1 MNILLKIAP
10 LIRYREIR
18 ILVYTLTNGKPV
30 FSLFRAT
37 RKKGQVNIESLIDR
51 SSEKDLLF
59 DEHYYSP
66 EIPLILSLQGEGLV
80 QRIYSGKPADLNK
93 QIPNIDLKEYFS
105 QYHTLDSER
114 TFVALLR
121 KDKLDAVLSQ
131 FRDQNI
137 YIGNVFLGYAG
148 FLEFLPSLELKVA
161 KIHAGIHILELD
173 QTRVISVGKSSDNEK
188 PELQEDQIKAEGCE
202 SVALGVAVHWFVHP
216 FNKQEE
222 RSFIQP
228 DHLKELTAAKL
239 NRWILRYCF
248 PALLGILLINFLL
261 FNQLQQNLESVE
273 LTRSDKKKIA
283 LHIDRLKKEIGAEKE
298 LAVKVNMR
306 GDHVFAYYI
315 DHLAALNV
323 PGIRFE
329 ELSVDPVHS
338 KIKANEMIGFSR
350 GSIVIK
356 GVADQ
361 SESFGD
367 LLVRLNAANWIGKI
381 SRQVYVFDNDSHAA
395 KFEVVLD
402 YKKVGSK

>member
-18 ILVYTLTNGKPV
+18 ILVYTLTNSKPV

-37 RKKGQVNIESLIDR
+37 RRKGQVNIESLIDR
-51 SSEKDLLF
+51 SSETKLLS

-66 EIPLILSLQGEGLV
+66 EIPVILSLQGEGLV
-80 QRIYSGKPADLNK
+80 QRIYSGEPADLNK
-93 QIPNIDLKEYFS
+93 HIPNIDVKEYLS
-105 QYHTLDSER
+105 QYHALDSER

-188 PELQEDQIKAEGCE
+188 PELQEDQLKAEGCE

-216 FNKQEE
+216 FDAQEE
-222 RSFIQP
+222 RSLIQP

-273 LTRSDKKKIA
+273 LTRSGKKKIA
-283 LHIDRLKKEIGAEKE
+283 LQIERLKKEIGAEKE
-298 LAVKVNMR
+298 LAVKVNLR
-306 GDHVFAYYI
+306 VDHVFAYYI
-315 DHLAALNV
+315 DRLAALNV

-356 GVADQ
+356 GIADK
-361 SESFGD
+361 SESFGN
-367 LLVRLNAANWIGKI
+367 LLVRLNAADWIGKI
-381 SRQVYVFDNDSHAA
+381 SKQIYEYDNEFRAA

-402 YKKVGSK
+402 YKKIDSK

>member
-1 MNILLKIAP
+1 
-10 LIRYREIR
+10 
-18 ILVYTLTNGKPV
+18 
-30 FSLFRAT
+30 
-37 RKKGQVNIESLIDR
+37 
-51 SSEKDLLF
+51 
-59 DEHYYSP
+59 
-66 EIPLILSLQGEGLV
+66 
-80 QRIYSGKPADLNK
+80 
-93 QIPNIDLKEYFS
+93 
-105 QYHTLDSER
+105 
-114 TFVALLR
+114 
-121 KDKLDAVLSQ
+121 
-131 FRDQNI
+131 
-137 YIGNVFLGYAG
+137 
-148 FLEFLPSLELKVA
+148 
-161 KIHAGIHILELD
+161 
-173 QTRVISVGKSSDNEK
+173 
-188 PELQEDQIKAEGCE
+188 
-202 SVALGVAVHWFVHP
+202 
-216 FNKQEE
+216 
-222 RSFIQP
+222 
-228 DHLKELTAAKL
+228 
-239 NRWILRYCF
+239 
-248 PALLGILLINFLL
+248 L

-273 LTRSDKKKIA
+273 LTRSGKKKIA

-361 SESFGD
+361 SESFGN
-367 LLVRLNAANWIGKI
+367 LLVRLNAAGWIGKI